1 MGFLSSLT
9 GGDVGSNTLKALKTN
24 TGLLNG
30 FDATGNSIIDTGEQ
44 KSTDAINAG
53 IAGYQPYADAGTK
66 ALGTYTDALGLNGD
80 AGNAAATAAFH
91 TSPGYDFA
99 MDQGT
104 TAALRGASAA
114 GMLNSGNTLTALTKF
129 GQGTADQ
136 EYGSWLDR
144 LSSLQG
150 EGLTCRRRPAGGG
163 RATRHHV
170 FERSRQSAEPRK
182 HRDAG
187 SDRNQHPDRRHSR
200 SAGRKQE
207 QLPGQADRW
216 RRQSRAQARHRRIVL
231 MVAKFTAAAAPA
243 LSIPRSI
250 RPGSVSLPMG
260 SRSRRNQTG
269 HFHRLPVPADFRR
282 LRQPR
287 PGSSSG

>member
-150 EGLTCRRRPAGGG
+150 EGLTAAGGQQAG
-163 RATRHHV
+163 DAQLATTYSNGADNRLNLENTV
-170 FERSRQSAEPRK
+170 TQGQIGINTQTAGIQDQQ
-182 HRDAG
+182 DANKSSFLGKLIGGVG
-187 SDRNQHPDRRHSR
+187 SL
-200 SAGRKQE
+200 ALK
-207 QLPGQADRW
+207 
-216 RRQSRAQARHRRIVL
+216 
-231 MVAKFTAAAAPA
+231 PA
-243 LSIPRSI
+243 
-250 RPGSVSLPMG
+250 
-260 SRSRRNQTG
+260 TG
-269 HFHRLPVPADFRR
+269 GLF
-282 LRQPR
+282 
-287 PGSSSG
+287 